1 MSVGFIDFATLF
13 DRKYVSDET
22 EIHCYFIAAIAVT
35 KYLVDALAGLA
46 WEATPSQETE
56 RGIAQRDKWA
66 HLGCLSPCASTD
78 HRQHTP
84 SQNNSPKLR
93 PPSWPHRGGL
103 GPLQLHAQTK
113 RCRQRSAKQLCGRV
127 KSMQQR
133 FSTLPEAPFLGRP
146 SLIGMKNFSLED
158 RAFNCTKSAVQL

>member
-1 MSVGFIDFATLF
+1 MTSLRGYTY
-13 DRKYVSDET
+13 K
-22 EIHCYFIAAIAVT
+22 
-35 KYLVDALAGLA
+35 VDALAGLA

-113 RCRQRSAKQLCGRV
+113 RCRQRSAKQLCGRQ
-127 KSMQQR
+127 SII
-133 FSTLPEAPFLGRP
+133 FYLLY
-146 SLIGMKNFSLED
+146 IG
-158 RAFNCTKSAVQL
+158 ASATVTNSVS